1 MIKMQDLLNAYQDAC
16 VLQQQ
21 ALDNKDKKEA
31 VRQALI
37 KTHIRA
43 KIKISQEK
51 DKQEMLGKF
60 TEVK

>member
-37 KTHIRA
+37 KTSIRLQIK
-43 KIKISQEK
+43 KIQ
-51 DKQEMLGKF
+51 DGKS
-60 TEVK
+60 

>member
-1 MIKMQDLLNAYQDAC
+1 MEELLNAYNDAC

-37 KTHIRA
+37 KTSIRLQ
-43 KIKISQEK
+43 IKK
-51 DKQEMLGKF
+51 LKQDGRS
-60 TEVK
+60 